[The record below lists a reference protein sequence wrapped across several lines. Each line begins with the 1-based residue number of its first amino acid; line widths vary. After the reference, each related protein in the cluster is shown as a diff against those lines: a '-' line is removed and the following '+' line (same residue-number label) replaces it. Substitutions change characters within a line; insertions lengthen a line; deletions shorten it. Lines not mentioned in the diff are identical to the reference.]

1 MPRSRSKSRSSRSR
15 SGSRSWSNSRKKKH
29 RSRSRSYSSDRE
41 HKHYHH
47 YQEHHYGRGRFPRRP
62 FQPGRGR
69 GFGRGAPRLF
79 RGQNMFRLPSSR
91 SYHYHSRSRSRSR
104 SPRYHRSHDRK
115 QRSSSPPPK
124 MPVPQKK
131 QQLQQHQLQQ
141 QQQQQQPPQQA
152 RGRSSPDVATKGQP
166 GAPTKHR
173 KKSERHSERVKGT
186 KGRIVHEK
194 PLTVEPAEE
203 FPTHK
208 EALDEGYGEEG
219 GLEAFE
225 ASGDFE
231 QRGRLALA
239 SAKSKARWQVSAG
252 RERAGARGDG
262 AEQGPPG
269 SAAAASPNRNP
280 ERRHRR
286 RHRPTTPDRGRDG
299 PRGHGAEGSA
309 EKADIVT
316 RSPLRCSLDGV
327 GLSGLSVGRAEKSP
341 PFPKR
346 TSCLFPSDR
355 QLSVDLVK
363 ARKKKDS
370 KKKKKGE
377 EKEFRSIFDH
387 IQHDTAK
394 LREKSPVETFAQH
407 IVSLVHHVKE
417 RKFKPSDVTLSERFA
432 RAQEEAGEETR
443 KKKKSPE
450 IHRRIDI
457 SPRTIKPRTH
467 TDAHSRESSPGAEE
481 EMNRNP
487 EDLRYDLERR
497 RKERSDE
504 PEYWREGS
512 EEHHNYRPRER
523 SRSYSPGNELHDHHD
538 PHEPHEP
545 HQPPYGPGGF
555 DKSRLGNKPYFFNRG
570 NFRAR
575 PPFHYRGQFRGQY
588 RGRGNYYNNNYNNSN
603 YGGGGG
609 YHSGGH
615 HSEGYNEGHGGGG
628 GGGPPPYG
636 GPGWGSGSGAGWS
649 GQGTHGYQTFPQRR
663 PPEEEWDPEYTPKS
677 KKYFLHDDRDEREE
691 DGHWGRRPRARGF
704 FPRGA
709 RGRPWHRPGDSPVWT
724 HDKYEVSDDEDDNND
739 NEGAGGTSD
748 APSDAAATTTTTS
761 GGGAPDK
768 EQQPS
773 ESMDK

>member
-1 MPRSRSKSRSSRSR
+1 
-15 SGSRSWSNSRKKKH
+15 
-29 RSRSRSYSSDRE
+29 
-41 HKHYHH
+41 
-47 YQEHHYGRGRFPRRP
+47 
-62 FQPGRGR
+62 
-69 GFGRGAPRLF
+69 
-79 RGQNMFRLPSSR
+79 
-91 SYHYHSRSRSRSR
+91 
-104 SPRYHRSHDRK
+104 
-115 QRSSSPPPK
+115 
-124 MPVPQKK
+124 V
-131 QQLQQHQLQQ
+131 
-141 QQQQQQPPQQA
+141 
-152 RGRSSPDVATKGQP
+152 V
-166 GAPTKHR
+166 
-173 KKSERHSERVKGT
+173 
-186 KGRIVHEK
+186 
-194 PLTVEPAEE
+194 
-203 FPTHK
+203 
-208 EALDEGYGEEG
+208 
-219 GLEAFE
+219 
-225 ASGDFE
+225 
-231 QRGRLALA
+231 
-239 SAKSKARWQVSAG
+239 
-252 RERAGARGDG
+252 
-262 AEQGPPG
+262 
-269 SAAAASPNRNP
+269 
-280 ERRHRR
+280 
-286 RHRPTTPDRGRDG
+286 
-299 PRGHGAEGSA
+299 
-309 EKADIVT
+309 
-316 RSPLRCSLDGV
+316 
-327 GLSGLSVGRAEKSP
+327 
-341 PFPKR
+341 R

-467 TDAHSRESSPGAEE
+467 TDAHSRESSPGGQAEE

-512 EEHHNYRPRER
+512 EEHHNYRCVRRVRKQTQYKRDRGAPHVLEYPPRER

-603 YGGGGG
+603 
-609 YHSGGH
+609 
-615 HSEGYNEGHGGGG
+615 
-628 GGGPPPYG
+628 
-636 GPGWGSGSGAGWS
+636 
-649 GQGTHGYQTFPQRR
+649 TFPQRR

-748 APSDAAATTTTTS
+748 APSDAAATTT
-761 GGGAPDK
+761 
-768 EQQPS
+768 
-773 ESMDK
+773 